1 MVGLLEVGLLEVG
14 FDEGLG
20 LLEVGL
26 LEVGL
31 LEVGFDEGLHPAGKF
46 ASFLKL
52 KQALYPEQQFV
63 KSPTAPP
70 DVPA

>member
-14 FDEGLG
+14 FDEGLAVIG
-20 LLEVGL
+20 K
-26 LEVGL
+26 
-31 LEVGFDEGLHPAGKF
+31 GLHPAGKF
-46 ASFLKL
+46 ASFFKL